1 MLALLLSANALSSP
15 TSITFNR
22 SVYHVARNP
31 TSSHC
36 FNLTDILELTGV
48 VTDAAGGKV
57 QVHVANATL
66 PDFALTVSQAASKT
80 QALIELASLIR
91 TPTEVRASYLLA
103 GPQLHCH
110 IPVRWQAGHNEWIL
124 L

>member
-1 MLALLLSANALSSP
+1 MLALLLSANALISP

-36 FNLTDILELTGV
+36 FNVTDILELTGV

-57 QVHVANATL
+57 QVHVANATV
-66 PDFALTVSQAASKT
+66 PDFALTVSKAASKS
-80 QALIELASLIR
+80 QVRNELASSLVARLIS
-91 TPTEVRASYLLA
+91 VRVCPAGAQFYGHLA
-103 GPQLHCH
+103 
-110 IPVRWQAGHNEWIL
+110 VWWEAGDNEWIL